1 MKQVATGRKKWLF
14 LGSPDAGDCDA
25 TLLTFISTALRHDLH
40 VCAYLKAAIDQ
51 LQVGSTDDHSLRP
64 EVWKLAHPQF
74 VPVYRAEERR
84 DLPPGLVRFPPSDVL
99 RTPQSRVPD
108 NSRKELQPA
117 QHPTRSGDSARQS
130 T

>member
-40 VCAYLKAAIDQ
+40 VCAYLKAAIEQ
-51 LQVGSTDDHSLRP
+51 LQAGSTDDHSLRP

-84 DLPPGLVRFPPSDVL
+84 DLPPGLVRPPPSDVS
-99 RTPQSRVPD
+99 RMPQSRVPD
-108 NSRKELQPA
+108 NSREELQPA
-117 QHPTRSGDSARQS
+117 HHPTRCGD
-130 T
+130 

>member
-1 MKQVATGRKKWLF
+1 MKQVATGRNKWLF

-51 LQVGSTDDHSLRP
+51 LQAGSTDDHSLRP

-74 VPVYRAEERR
+74 VPTYRAEER
-84 DLPPGLVRFPPSDVL
+84 SDAAT
-99 RTPQSRVPD
+99 RTRQT
-108 NSRKELQPA
+108 PA
-117 QHPTRSGDSARQS
+117 QRRLANAQKQS
-130 T
+130 SR